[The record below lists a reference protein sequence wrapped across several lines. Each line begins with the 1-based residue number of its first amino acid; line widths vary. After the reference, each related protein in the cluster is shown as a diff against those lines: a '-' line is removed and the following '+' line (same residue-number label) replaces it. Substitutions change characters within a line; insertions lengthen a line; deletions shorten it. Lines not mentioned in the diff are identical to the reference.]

1 MRRHS
6 GRLEFI
12 RCSRVHR
19 GKEQIWRQVGCLSYV
34 VAGISSFSKNSGVK
48 ISGFTFIRN
57 GLVLGYPFVPAIQS
71 LLPLCDEMIVNVPRS
86 TDGTL
91 AAVRQIG
98 DSKIRIIE
106 SEWDE
111 AQRTAGLAMSHHTNI
126 ALDQCTG
133 DWCVYIQGDEVL
145 HEDTLS
151 AMRAAMER
159 ELNHPAVQGLL
170 VDYTH
175 FYGSYRTYAYSFGW
189 YQREVRVVR
198 RDPNIRSRG
207 DAQGFR
213 TVSHE
218 KLRVKKSG
226 GHYFHYGHALSPQQ
240 AKVKREN
247 FLKLSRSDE
256 VVAQEIQNRPAQFYD
271 DDQKVKPFTGTHP
284 RVMQDIV
291 AAANWTYTSRSPLIR
306 FGRKYRRSYFW
317 EDVAML
323 VKRCTGITLGV
334 HKNYRLIR

>member
-1 MRRHS
+1 
-6 GRLEFI
+6 
-12 RCSRVHR
+12 
-19 GKEQIWRQVGCLSYV
+19 
-34 VAGISSFSKNSGVK
+34 VK

-71 LLPLCDEMIVNVPRS
+71 LLPLCDEIIVNVPRS

-98 DSKIRIIE
+98 DPKIRIIE

-111 AQRTAGLAMSHHTNI
+111 AQRTAGLAMSHHTNL

-145 HEDTLS
+145 HEDTLP

-159 ELNHPAVQGLL
+159 ELDNSAVQGLL

-175 FYGSYRTYAYSFGW
+175 FYGSYWTYAYSFGW

-198 RDPNIRSRG
+198 RDARIRSGG

-213 TVSHE
+213 TVENE
-218 KLRVKKSG
+218 KLQVKRSG

-240 AKVKREN
+240 AKVKRES
-247 FLKLSRSDE
+247 FLKLSRTDD

-271 DDQKVKPFTGTHP
+271 DDQKVKKFTGTHP
-284 RVMQDIV
+284 RVMRDIV
-291 AAANWTYTSRSPLIR
+291 AAADWTYTSRSPLIR

-323 VKRCTGITLGV
+323 VKRCTGLTIGV